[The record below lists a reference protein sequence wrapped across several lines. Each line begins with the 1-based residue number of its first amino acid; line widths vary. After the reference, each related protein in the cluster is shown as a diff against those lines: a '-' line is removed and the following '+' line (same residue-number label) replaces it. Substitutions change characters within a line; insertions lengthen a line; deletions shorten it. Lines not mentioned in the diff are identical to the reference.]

1 VAPWFAKRSPQMR
14 WAIFT
19 PERSVECDGAQL
31 HFAPGLPRSQ
41 APSPEAPD
49 HEWLVC
55 YERVFGAR
63 EQPPLADPA
72 ALRDQPTETP

>member
-1 VAPWFAKRSPQMR
+1 MR

-41 APSPEAPD
+41 APVAEAPD
-49 HEWLVC
+49 DEWLAC

-63 EQPPLADPA
+63 EQSAPADPNV
-72 ALRDQPTETP
+72 LRDQPTETP